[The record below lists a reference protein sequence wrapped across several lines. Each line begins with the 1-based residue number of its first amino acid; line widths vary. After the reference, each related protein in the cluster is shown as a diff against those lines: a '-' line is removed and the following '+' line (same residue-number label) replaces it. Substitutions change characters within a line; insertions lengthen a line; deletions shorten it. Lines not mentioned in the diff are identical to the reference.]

1 MSKGSKR
8 PSGTGGGSGRG
19 SGRGPGRG
27 SGGVRGRNVKEKL
40 RTARGRKISSTRWL
54 QRQLSDPYVAEAKR
68 LGYRSRAAFKLVQ
81 MDERY
86 RLLKP
91 GSRVVDLGAA
101 PGGWTQVA
109 VERVGETGRVVGLD
123 ISEMEPVPGA
133 ETLQGD
139 FLEEDCL
146 HRLTALLGGDS
157 RAGVAD
163 AVLSDMAAPA
173 TGHRP
178 TDHLRIVALAEAAL
192 DFAEAVL
199 APGGCFV
206 AKVLQGGSEPELL
219 KTLRLSFRKVHHVKP
234 PASRADSA
242 ELYVVATGFRGRSA
256 EDAAGP
262 ES

>member
-1 MSKGSKR
+1 MSNGAKGR
-8 PSGTGGGSGRG
+8 SGRG
-19 SGRGPGRG
+19 
-27 SGGVRGRNVKEKL
+27 GGRGRNVKQKL

-68 LGYRSRAAFKLVQ
+68 LGYRSRAAFKLAQ

-86 RLLKP
+86 HLLKP
-91 GSRVVDLGAA
+91 GARVVDLGAA

-109 VERVGETGRVVGLD
+109 VERVGEGGRVVGLD

-133 ETLQGD
+133 EILQGD

-146 HRLTALLGGDS
+146 ERLSALLGGDGG
-157 RAGVAD
+157 AGVAD

-199 APGGCFV
+199 APGGRFV

-219 KTLRLSFRKVHHVKP
+219 KKLRRSFRKVHHVKP

-242 ELYVVATGFRGRSA
+242 ELYVVATGFRGRPAA
-256 EDAAGP
+256 EADEPDG
-262 ES
+262 